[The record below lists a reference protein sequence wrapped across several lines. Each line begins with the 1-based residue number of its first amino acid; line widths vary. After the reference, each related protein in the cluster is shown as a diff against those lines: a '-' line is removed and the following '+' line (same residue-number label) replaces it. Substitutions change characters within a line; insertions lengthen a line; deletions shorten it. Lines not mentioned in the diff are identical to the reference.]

1 MAKRVD
7 ANQKL
12 IVDTFRA
19 IGATVQ
25 IISMVGKGCP
35 DIIVGY
41 QGVNYLIEIKDGKKP
56 PSGQKLTEHE
66 QKFHDSWKG
75 HVCLIRSCDEAIAL
89 LLKGMVGSLGC

>member
-1 MAKRVD
+1 MAKRTD
-7 ANQKL
+7 SNQRE
-12 IVDTFRA
+12 IVDIFRA

-25 IISMVGKGCP
+25 ILSMVGKGCP

-66 QKFHDSWKG
+66 EKFFNTWKG
-75 HVCLIRSCDEAIAL
+75 QVCLINSSDQAIAL
-89 LLKGMVGSLGC
+89 LEKYMVRSNG

>member
-7 ANQKL
+7 ANQKS

-41 QGVNYLIEIKDGKKP
+41 KGVNYLIEIKDGTKAK
-56 PSGQKLTEHE
+56 SGQKLTEHE
-66 QKFHDSWKG
+66 QKFFDHWQG
-75 HVCLIRSCDEAIAL
+75 QVCLITSNDDAIAL
-89 LLKGMVGSLGC
+89 LLKA